1 MRGIWGCGQGM
12 EGTSWGNG
20 DRSHLQVPA
29 WYLRALTLCLWAAN
43 VRTRSPVSASQHLTV
58 LSALP
63 EYTCRLTSWGRR
75 EAVLAGISSISS
87 PDVETCL
94 GASGV
99 DPPDVCLSEML
110 KGHGR

>member
-1 MRGIWGCGQGM
+1 M
-12 EGTSWGNG
+12 
-20 DRSHLQVPA
+20 PA

-75 EAVLAGISSISS
+75 KEGGSQTPPNWGSSRGRGA
-87 PDVETCL
+87 PL
-94 GASGV
+94 GRGMCGSHWKV
-99 DPPDVCLSEML
+99 WMSR
-110 KGHGR
+110 K